1 MPPFVHAKKQFGIAW
16 ILLAL
21 ALALHVADEA
31 LNDFLSFWN
40 PLVKAVREQAPFVP
54 LPTFTFTVWLTGL
67 ILGVALLLALSP
79 LAFRGRRWMVPFA
92 YFLGILM
99 VANGLLHTVGSLYYQ
114 RPLPGIYSSPFLI
127 AAALYLLVSVGRRQE
142 WSHSG

>member
-1 MPPFVHAKKQFGIAW
+1 MPPKRQFGIAW

-40 PLVKAVREQAPFVP
+40 PLVKTVREQAPLVP
-54 LPTFTFTVWLTGL
+54 LPTFTFEGWLTGL

-79 LAFRGRRWMVPFA
+79 LAFRGQRWMVPFA
-92 YFLGILM
+92 YFLGIIM
-99 VANGLLHTVGSLYYQ
+99 VGNGLLHTVGSLYYG
-114 RPLPGIYSSPFLI
+114 RLLPGVYSSPFLI
-127 AAALYLLVSVGRRQE
+127 AAALYLLVSVGRRHQ
-142 WSHSG
+142 WNQSG